1 MILSFYD
8 RETEELFNGGRG
20 DRRWQSFVRVARRKL
35 LLLGAAT
42 SLHDLKSPPNNKLE
56 ALKADRLGQHAVWI
70 NDQYPL
76 CFIWKDGNATRVEI
90 TDYH

>member
-8 RETEELFNGGRG
+8 KETEDLFNGGRG
-20 DRRWQSFVRVARRKL
+20 DRRWQSFLRVARRKL
-35 LLLGAAT
+35 LLLDAAT

-56 ALKADRLGQHAVWI
+56 ALKADRLGQHAIRV
-70 NDQYPL
+70 NDQYRI
-76 CFIWKDGNATRVEI
+76 CFVWEDGNATRVEI